1 METQAKKQDKKL
13 LLWGVANAGE
23 GFLSIISS
31 TYLAIFL
38 TDVAMLP
45 LGLSS
50 AVMLITSIVAFVM
63 ASFTG
68 GIIATL
74 KPMKWGKLRSWLLVA
89 PPVAVIGFVLHFSS
103 VQNNPMLSA
112 IIITI
117 GYILG
122 VSAWNFAYAA
132 NTSLTNVLAK
142 DQQQRNMF
150 NSQRMMG
157 SNLGRLMGN
166 YLTPVIVAF
175 LAPLVSERASYPILV
190 LIAGVFYIVVEYIH
204 FGISKG
210 CEDDYYKTKHV
221 DDVEEEA
228 GTVSIKEIFAS
239 IKSNHQ
245 LLVTLI
251 IDLTSNMAA
260 LALPSLAVYYYK
272 YVFETPSMVSV
283 HMLCI
288 GLAGFAGS
296 SFVRFF
302 GKKVKNYKRFLLCDY
317 VVIALALFATKLA
330 PNATVFL
337 LINIVVH
344 MLTGTTQPFE
354 LNLYQDNVIYSEWK
368 TGVNTNSFIMGLSE
382 LPVKIA
388 SILKS
393 VIISVALI
401 SAGYVAGADPTPQLK
416 ASLANAYAIIPAC
429 IAFCG
434 FIFLKFF
441 YKLTPEKI
449 NQMKAEIEER
459 Q

>member
-1 METQAKKQDKKL
+1 METQAKQQNKKL

-23 GFLSIISS
+23 GFISIISS

-45 LGLSS
+45 LGISS

-89 PPVAVIGFVLHFSS
+89 PPFAVIGFVLHFSS
-103 VQNNPMLSA
+103 VQNNPILSA
-112 IIITI
+112 IIITL
-117 GYILG
+117 GYIIG

-142 DQQQRNMF
+142 NQQQRNMF

-190 LIAGVFYIVVEYIH
+190 LIAGAFYILVEYIH

-210 CEDDYYKTKHV
+210 CEDDYYKPADETH
-221 DDVEEEA
+221 EEE
-228 GTVSIKEIFAS
+228 GTVSIKEIFNS

-251 IDLTSNMAA
+251 IDLTSNMAS
-260 LALPSLAVYYYK
+260 LALPSLAVYYYR
-272 YVFETPSMVSV
+272 YVFETPSMVSI

-288 GLAGFAGS
+288 GIAGFAGS
-296 SFVRFF
+296 TFVRFF
-302 GKKVKNYKRFLLCDY
+302 GKKVKSYKTFLLCVY
-317 VVIALALFATKLA
+317 VIIALCLFATKLA

-368 TGVNTNSFIMGLSE
+368 TGANTNSFIMGLSE

-393 VIISVALI
+393 VIISAALI

-416 ASLANAYAIIPAC
+416 AALANAYAIIPAC

-449 NQMKAEIEER
+449 DQMKKEIEQR